1 MNTTMKNELIN
12 KLNILIGLHEQIN
25 PISSDDGIEIL
36 AQCQEYAINVGTILE
51 QNNDGLEV
59 VHMLEEYCECVYNMS
74 LYNNFYEIQKKS
86 VALLKDVYTQISN
99 METQYTIAFFPYK
112 VEMWDSLESVWKA
125 ASKDKRCRCDVV
137 VIPYFEFDKRDKQW
151 KLAYDGNRFPD
162 YVQVVNYDNYVLK
175 NIRPDAAYIHYPYDD
190 SNKVTTIHP
199 NYYSDKIKSYSNKL
213 IYIPYYVTAGAISDN
228 HKHFPVYKNIDYYIA
243 QSEYFKE
250 SCRGTTVYDKMLPL
264 GSPKIDNVIYK
275 CEMKNNVSEQWKKI
289 LAGKKVVMLNTT
301 LGDILN
307 SREI

>member
-1 MNTTMKNELIN
+1 MKNELIN

-137 VIPYFEFDKRDKQW
+137 VIPY
-151 KLAYDGNRFPD
+151 LNLISGISNGN
-162 YVQVVNYDNYVLK
+162 
-175 NIRPDAAYIHYPYDD
+175 
-190 SNKVTTIHP
+190 
-199 NYYSDKIKSYSNKL
+199 
-213 IYIPYYVTAGAISDN
+213 
-228 HKHFPVYKNIDYYIA
+228 
-243 QSEYFKE
+243 
-250 SCRGTTVYDKMLPL
+250 
-264 GSPKIDNVIYK
+264 
-275 CEMKNNVSEQWKKI
+275 
-289 LAGKKVVMLNTT
+289 
-301 LGDILN
+301 
-307 SREI
+307 